1 MKGVGAIFFPELTEV
16 KSLNYPSNYTSGPTK
31 NEWSSAFAIKGDE
44 LRLFQ
49 EEQIA
54 LHRKRAVTASSESF
68 KELMRTAWH
77 VAKPYVDQ
85 LADLRARIYSH
96 RS

>member
-1 MKGVGAIFFPELTEV
+1 MADFLITCSEEILNQVELMKGVGAIFFPELTEV

-49 EEQIA
+49 E
-54 LHRKRAVTASSESF
+54 
-68 KELMRTAWH
+68 LMRTAWH